1 MEGSDLRHRLL
12 AILAA
17 DAVGYSRLMS
27 IDDRGTVRAIEA
39 ARSVFREQTLG
50 SGGRVIDTAGDSVL
64 AVFDTAAGAVTA
76 ALGVQLSLSS
86 AAAELPEDRRML
98 FRIGVHLG
106 DVIEKA
112 DGTVYGDGVN
122 IAARLQSLADPGGTT
137 VSDSIRTAVKGK
149 VDADFDDQ
157 GDQQVKNIADPVRM
171 FKVIV
176 RGAGELTV
184 PQGGGTAS
192 QNTSGEIV
200 LTLPDKPSIAVLAF
214 ANMSG
219 DADQEYFTDG
229 ISEDIITE
237 LSRFDSLFVIARN
250 SSFTYKGRAVDVKQI
265 GRELGVRYVVEG
277 SIRRAGTR
285 IRVTAQLIDALSGRH
300 LWAERY
306 DREAQDIFAVQ
317 EEVTECIVASIAPQV
332 DVAEAMRTRRRPGNL
347 SAYEVA
353 VRAAGML
360 IEASQK
366 SDRALANECLCLA
379 RTALSMDAES
389 LLALNLVA
397 YAQFQNLLLRSAPD
411 RVQAWQEGMD
421 AAMRGIALAQSSLSH
436 ALKGLLLA
444 HEPTGGKLEEALIS
458 AETAY
463 RLNPQDSSVIFIYAQ
478 LLIFAEEPVRAIEL
492 LKRALRINPRDPM
505 VYNTYSGLAQAYV
518 IARDYAGGVEWA
530 VRARTAAPG
539 YVHGHLLMAML
550 QAGLADLAKAQ
561 AALDEARRLAPELVQ
576 RRLATKSS
584 SVGKNTGH
592 QFDALLRIAAGLED
606 PGEMAAWR

>member
-1 MEGSDLRHRLL
+1 MEGPDLRHRLL

-27 IDDRGTVRAIEA
+27 IDDRGTVQAIEA

-76 ALGVQLSLSS
+76 AMAVQLRLST
-86 AAAELPEDRRML
+86 AAAELPEDRRMR

-171 FKVIV
+171 FKVIA
-176 RGAGELTV
+176 RGAGELAV

-200 LTLPDKPSIAVLAF
+200 LPLPDKPSVAVLAF

-332 DVAEAMRTRRRPGNL
+332 DVAEAMRTRRRPGNF
-347 SAYEVA
+347 SAYEIA

-366 SDRALANECLCLA
+366 SNRALANESLCLA
-379 RTALSMDAES
+379 RAALSMDAES
-389 LLALNLVA
+389 LLALNMVA

-411 RVQAWQEGMD
+411 RAQAWQEGMD

-492 LKRALRINPRDPM
+492 LKRALRINPRDPL

-550 QAGLADLAKAQ
+550 QAGLGDIAKAQ

-584 SVGKNTGH
+584 GVGKNTGH

-606 PGEMAAWR
+606 PGEIAAWR